1 MSLEGS
7 LVDEAAQD
15 LPRFLSLFQSRLRYR
30 TESRCYQCA
39 FGDIVEPGQGNLV
52 WDMDA
57 SIPAEAVRAQG
68 NNIAHGYISRR
79 GNRLREQ
86 TSC

>member
-1 MSLEGS
+1 
-7 LVDEAAQD
+7 
-15 LPRFLSLFQSRLRYR
+15 
-30 TESRCYQCA
+30 
-39 FGDIVEPGQGNLV
+39 
-52 WDMDA
+52 MDA

-79 GNRLREQ
+79 VNRLREQ

>member
-1 MSLEGS
+1 
-7 LVDEAAQD
+7 
-15 LPRFLSLFQSRLRYR
+15 
-30 TESRCYQCA
+30 
-39 FGDIVEPGQGNLV
+39 
-52 WDMDA
+52 MDA

-68 NNIAHGYISRR
+68 NNIAHGYNSRR